1 MRLDQRLIGHT
12 QTPNQSGLCLNDS
25 LRQSFVKSPTI
36 SSTVN
41 IPSQIATLLAG
52 IVLTLVSLWYGQNH
66 GLLPVA
72 ASEEAAQVDAL
83 FNMMMT
89 ISIGLFIL
97 VQGVIVIALIRY
109 RRRDGDE
116 TDGPPIHGNI
126 PLEIVWTAIP
136 AVTVLIISIYSFE
149 IYNAMGGLDP
159 MASHDHGT
167 KIAMNHQMPASPENA
182 ETSLIAYNPSQG
194 NIALGLGASPENQ
207 NQQVPLTVN
216 VMGLQYAWIFT
227 YPDGITS
234 GELHI
239 PVGKEVELKLTAQD
253 VLHAFW
259 LPEFRLKQDAIPGR
273 ESELRFTPNR
283 VGQYPIVCAELCGA
297 YHGAMGAQLFV
308 HTPEEYQSWIKEQQA
323 VASNDSL
330 EQAVALNPEQRSTSE
345 ILAPYAADMGIEAST
360 LEQLHS
366 NHHQMAH

>member
-1 MRLDQRLIGHT
+1 
-12 QTPNQSGLCLNDS
+12 
-25 LRQSFVKSPTI
+25 
-36 SSTVN
+36 VN

-72 ASEEAAQVDAL
+72 ASDEASQVDAL

-89 ISIGLFIL
+89 ISTGLFLL
-97 VQGVIVIALIRY
+97 VEGTIIVAAIRY
-109 RRRDGDE
+109 RRRKDDN

-159 MASHDHGT
+159 MASHDHIGP
-167 KIAMNHQMPASPENA
+167 QMAQAHEMSSSQGKPDK
-182 ETSLIAYNPSQG
+182 SLIALAPNQSTVAY
-194 NIALGLGASPENQ
+194 GLGASPEHRGEL
-207 NQQVPLTVN
+207 VPLTIN
-216 VMGLQYAWIFT
+216 VMGLQYAWLFT
-227 YPDGITS
+227 YPDSGITT

-239 PVGKEVELKLTAQD
+239 PVGQEVQLNITAQD

-273 ESELRFTPNR
+273 QTELRFTPNK

-308 HTPEEYQSWIKEQQA
+308 QTPEEFQTWLQEQQA
-323 VASNDSL
+323 VASNETLDKTV
-330 EQAVALNPEQRSTSE
+330 AVNPAEMSSSE
-345 ILAPYAADMGIEAST
+345 FLAPHVREMGISSET

-366 NHHQMAH
+366 PNFPHGSP